1 MKSSGDK
8 LGEMLPLRVKRILFI
23 PLVLSGCYLWYDKQA
38 LQDLKKNLQKA
49 RNWANDTGDLV
60 EPWLLVLITA
70 AVVVFGSK
78 LYSFVYG
85 PWQYGRWITMKRTF
99 FLFLRKIP
107 FIEAARQKK
116 LRKIV
121 TGLIKDG
128 FMPKPNEPFNTA
140 LPEKGWDE
148 KRIMQE
154 LDTYDDVLGTTDW
167 ESGYVSGGVYNGSPE
182 LTELSLNVFKRYAWT
197 NPLHT
202 DLFPQ
207 IKKMEAE
214 VVSMAVK
221 IFNGGKDACGT
232 MTTGGTESILMA
244 MKVYREMAKEKG
256 ITMPE
261 IVAPATAHCAFDKA
275 ADYFQMKLVRVPV
288 SDKSFTCSGR
298 TMDHYITSNTI
309 VLVGSVPHYPQGV
322 IDPIEEFAKVAQ
334 YHGIYVH
341 VDCCLGGFLAP
352 FAEKA
357 GFNIPVFDFR
367 IKGITSISADTH
379 KYGFAPKGSSLIL
392 YSNRQLR
399 IKQFF
404 CATEWPGGAYASPTM
419 AGSRSGAI
427 IASTWATM
435 MKFGVEGYIESTRK
449 IISTA
454 QKIESGLRNIPGLYV
469 MGKPELSVVAVS
481 SRDFNIYR
489 LGNEMKKKGWHLNDL
504 QKPAGMHLGVTML
517 HTQEGVAERFV
528 MDVRQSVEEIMKDP
542 DVPLEGISALYGV
555 AQKIPD
561 RAAVDELIYSYIE
574 LIYIAEKD
582 KLSYF

>member
-1 MKSSGDK
+1 MTNY
-8 LGEMLPLRVKRILFI
+8 LGVPVKMLPLRVRRVLFI
-23 PLVLSGCYLWYDKQA
+23 PLVVFGYYLWYNKQA
-38 LQDLKKNLQKA
+38 LQDLKKNLQIA
-49 RNWANDTGDLV
+49 RKWANDTGDLV

-70 AVVVFGSK
+70 AAVMFGVK
-78 LYSFVYG
+78 LYYFVYG
-85 PWQYGRWITMKRTF
+85 PWQYGRWVTMKRRF

-107 FIEAARQKK
+107 FIEAAREKK

-121 TGLIKDG
+121 TGIIKDN

-140 LPEKGWDE
+140 LPDKGWDE

-154 LDTYDDVLGTTDW
+154 MDTYDDVLGITDW
-167 ESGYVSGGVYNGSPE
+167 ESGYISGGVYNGSSE
-182 LTELSLNVFKRYAWT
+182 LTDLSLSVFKRYAWT
-197 NPLHT
+197 NPLHM
-202 DLFPQ
+202 DIFPQ

-232 MTTGGTESILMA
+232 MTSGGTESILMA
-244 MKVYREMAKEKG
+244 MRVYRKIAKERG

-261 IVAPATAHCAFDKA
+261 IVAPTTAHCAFDKA
-275 ADYFQMKLVRVPV
+275 ADYFQMKLIRVPV
-288 SDKSFTCSGR
+288 SDETFTCLGQ
-298 TMDHYITSNTI
+298 TMQRYITSNTI
-309 VLVGSVPHYPQGV
+309 VLIGSVPQYPQGV
-322 IDPIEEFAKVAQ
+322 IDPIKEFAKVAL
-334 YHGIYVH
+334 YHGIYLH

-367 IKGITSISADTH
+367 IKGVTSISADTH
-379 KYGFAPKGSSLIL
+379 KYGFSPKGSSLIL
-392 YSNRQLR
+392 YSNRKLR
-399 IKQFF
+399 MKQFF
-404 CATEWPGGAYASPTM
+404 CATEWPGGVYASPSL

-427 IASTWATM
+427 IAGTWATM
-435 MKFGVEGYIESTRK
+435 MKFGTEGYVESTRK

-489 LGNEMKKKGWHLNDL
+489 LSNEMTKKGWHLNDL
-504 QKPAGMHLGVTML
+504 QKPAGMHISVTML

-528 MDVRQSVEEIMKDP
+528 MDVRQSVEAIMKDP
-542 DVPLEGISALYGV
+542 DLPLEGISALYGMS
-555 AQKIPD
+555 QKISD
-561 RAAVDELIYSYIE
+561 RAAVDEVVYSYLE
-574 LIYIAEKD
+574 LTYHAGKD
-582 KLSYF
+582 KLSFF